1 MQLFT
6 QAVTASLRSISKEL
20 KKMVYNVFQNEKLSS
35 LGLGA
40 MRLPCVNGSDTQ
52 PDQAA
57 VDMMT
62 DEAIKGGI
70 NYFDTAWG
78 YHGGQSET
86 VLGKSLSRY
95 DRKSYYLADKFPG
108 YDLANMT
115 KVEEIFNKQ
124 LKKCQTDYFD
134 FYLFHNVCEKNIDGY
149 LNPEYGIY
157 DYLIKMKNEGKIKH
171 LGFSIHG
178 DENVL
183 NRFLDAYGESMEF
196 CQIQL
201 NFIDYEFQKA
211 KTKIEILGKHN
222 IPVWVME
229 PLRGGRL
236 AVLPEKY
243 EAMLKE
249 KRPDETVPAWSFRF
263 LQTIPSVTVVLSG
276 MSNMQQLKDNI
287 ATMSTFEPL
296 QSDELSTLD
305 TIAKEMTATKTLPCT
320 GCHYCTTHCPQE
332 LDIPMLISMY
342 NEHSF
347 TGGGFITPFRISAL
361 PEDKK
366 PSACIGCRS
375 CEAVCPQNIKISEMM
390 SDFAEKLK

>member
-70 NYFDTAWG
+70 NYFDTAGG

-115 KVEEIFNKQ
+115 KVEEIFNEQ

-134 FYLFHNVCEKNIDGY
+134 FYLFHNV
-149 LNPEYGIY
+149 
-157 DYLIKMKNEGKIKH
+157 
-171 LGFSIHG
+171 
-178 DENVL
+178 
-183 NRFLDAYGESMEF
+183 
-196 CQIQL
+196 
-201 NFIDYEFQKA
+201 
-211 KTKIEILGKHN
+211 
-222 IPVWVME
+222 
-229 PLRGGRL
+229 
-236 AVLPEKY
+236 
-243 EAMLKE
+243 
-249 KRPDETVPAWSFRF
+249 
-263 LQTIPSVTVVLSG
+263 
-276 MSNMQQLKDNI
+276 
-287 ATMSTFEPL
+287 
-296 QSDELSTLD
+296 
-305 TIAKEMTATKTLPCT
+305 
-320 GCHYCTTHCPQE
+320 
-332 LDIPMLISMY
+332 
-342 NEHSF
+342 
-347 TGGGFITPFRISAL
+347 
-361 PEDKK
+361 
-366 PSACIGCRS
+366 
-375 CEAVCPQNIKISEMM
+375 
-390 SDFAEKLK
+390 